1 MREQTRRVEKERERE
16 REREREEDGEEAGE
30 GTWQEREIRRSGGQ
44 GGKKTDKTE

>member
-1 MREQTRRVEKERERE
+1 MISGDPEKE